1 MKKKKKSTKRYRD
14 CFKLQIIEEIEKN
27 GLSISDCKRKYGIT
41 GGQTIQSWLNK
52 FGKNHLLN
60 KVIRVETKDEINEI
74 KRLTEELN
82 SLKLAYAD
90 LTVKHLCSETVIELG
105 DELFNLDLKK
115 KYEQELSKYF
125 KKK

>member
-1 MKKKKKSTKRYRD
+1 M
-14 CFKLQIIEEIEKN
+14 
-27 GLSISDCKRKYGIT
+27 
-41 GGQTIQSWLNK
+41 
-52 FGKNHLLN
+52 
-60 KVIRVETKDEINEI
+60 ETKDEINEI

-115 KYEQELSKYF
+115 STNKSFQSTSK
-125 KKK
+125 KSE